1 MVFGDLVIYL
11 VTRRYIVGEPFFAKK
26 GQFYTDMG
34 GTNIY
39 EVNVCLKN
47 AADIL

>member
-26 GQFYTDMG
+26 GQYYTDMG
-34 GTNIY
+34 GTNKY
-39 EVNVCLKN
+39 EMKLCLNN
-47 AADIL
+47 AADSL